1 MHEGLVTL
9 RTILVCLAG
18 AWFAACAGEVAPV
31 ARPSVPVPPASGPA
45 ATSEADVEAAV
56 LEVAAAVDTA
66 RALREA
72 LGLAKSDPNW
82 DRVSRACRD
91 YPLGPV
97 DPAFGVQLTQG
108 LQTRASRS
116 AWWPE
121 QVLAL
126 DSAAATVCFV
136 TGSASAIPPGAR
148 VEPNGPTTSEIAA
161 QPLQSALDDLSD
173 PSPQGLRA
181 LVEIRASR
189 GSRG

>member
-1 MHEGLVTL
+1 MTL
-9 RTILVCLAG
+9 GKMLACLAG
-18 AWFAACAGEVAPV
+18 VLLMGCSTGATPPI
-31 ARPSVPVPPASGPA
+31 PSTATTPSTGVA
-45 ATSEADVEAAV
+45 ATSEADVETA
-56 LEVAAAVDTA
+56 LREVSAAVDSA
-66 RALREA
+66 RALRDA
-72 LGLAKSDPNW
+72 LGLAKSDANW
-82 DRVSRACRD
+82 DRVLRACRE

-108 LQTRASRS
+108 LQSRASRS

-161 QPLQSALDDLSD
+161 QPLQSALEDLADS
-173 PSPQGLRA
+173 SSQALRA
-181 LVEIRASR
+181 LVETRAR
-189 GSRG
+189 AGSRG